1 VAVGLSSSYLEKRR
15 VALNLVVARGGR
27 IQFSGV
33 DAPGLSQQSRFS
45 LSDAIRRVDT
55 IDLVGIDV
63 RDEEV
68 AALLPLREVR
78 VLCIG
83 HSAVTDRSL
92 VSIGRFT
99 QLESLGIQYTG
110 ISNVGLCELRPLR
123 HLMVLDLSGTQ
134 VSDEC
139 IPHLHKIQSLKF
151 IYIGWTRISADGR
164 RKLLADLPHCR
175 IADLP

>member
-1 VAVGLSSSYLEKRR
+1 VIRLRYSLRTLICVVGAIGVAIGLYSSYLEKRR

-27 IQFSGV
+27 IHFSGV
-33 DAPGLSQQSRFS
+33 DAPGLSRFS
-45 LSDAIRRVDT
+45 LSDAIRNVDT

-110 ISNVGLCELRPLR
+110 IR
-123 HLMVLDLSGTQ
+123 Q
-134 VSDEC
+134 
-139 IPHLHKIQSLKF
+139 
-151 IYIGWTRISADGR
+151 R
-164 RKLLADLPHCR
+164 RKASFATLFELPVAR
-175 IADLP
+175 IV